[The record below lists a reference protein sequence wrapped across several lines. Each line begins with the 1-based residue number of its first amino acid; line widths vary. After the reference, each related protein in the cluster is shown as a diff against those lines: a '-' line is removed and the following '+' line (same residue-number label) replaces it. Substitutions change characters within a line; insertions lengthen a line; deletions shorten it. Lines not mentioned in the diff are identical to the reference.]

1 MTNTIA
7 IWLGLILI
15 VVFGIDGFVYDWTF
29 TIAFMKKLVELIAYL
44 AFWR

>member
-15 VVFGIDGFVYDWTF
+15 VVFGIDGFVYDWSF
-29 TIAFMKKLVELIAYL
+29 TVIFMKKFLELITFL

>member
-15 VVFGIDGFVYDWTF
+15 VVFGIDGFVYDWTC
-29 TIAFMKKLVELIAYL
+29 AVDLSA
-44 AFWR
+44 